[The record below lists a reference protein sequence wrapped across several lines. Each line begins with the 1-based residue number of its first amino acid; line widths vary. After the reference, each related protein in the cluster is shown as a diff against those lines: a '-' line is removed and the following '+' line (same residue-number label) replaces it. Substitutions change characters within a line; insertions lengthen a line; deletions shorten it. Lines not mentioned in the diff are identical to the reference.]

1 MRPETDDS
9 PEDAEGGEL
18 RPSKSARKRAAS
30 EAQQLGEQLIAL
42 PDPQLAALALPEPL
56 LQAIREARR
65 IVSRSAGARQ
75 RQYIGRLMR
84 EIDPTRI
91 RTLLAQRGLQSARE
105 AQRFRELEAWRER
118 LLAEPAALDELERAY
133 PQLERAAWQRTILAA
148 RAERDGERAAGAGRT
163 LFRMLR
169 ELLATMHG

>member
-9 PEDAEGGEL
+9 PEEADSGEL
-18 RPSKSARKRAAS
+18 PPSKSARKRAAS
-30 EAQQLGEQLIAL
+30 EAQQLGELLIGL
-42 PDPQLAALALPEPL
+42 PDAELVPLALPEPL

-84 EIDPTRI
+84 EVDTARI
-91 RTLLAQRGLQSARE
+91 RALLEERSLRSARE

-118 LLAEPAALDELERAY
+118 LLAQPAALDELERAH
-133 PQLERAAWQRTILAA
+133 PGLERTAWQAAILAA
-148 RAERDGERAAGAGRT
+148 RAERDGARASGAGRT

-169 ELLATMHG
+169 ELLATMHP